1 MARHLEVVARN
12 KHVIKRLTLKE
23 YLAITNTIILALIA
37 LKLFGVL

>member
-1 MARHLEVVARN
+1 MASHLQMVSKNN
-12 KHVIKRLTLKE
+12 KIVKRLNLQD